1 MCFYPVVTLSVCWR
15 CLKGTKRTNVF
26 NVTSGNEQIQ
36 MLIYCFFL
44 LLLMWNPGEFFFLFY
59 GFRTN
64 ELNLQSLII
73 LSDGTF

>member
-26 NVTSGNEQIQ
+26 NVTSGNELFQ

-44 LLLMWNPGEFFFLFY
+44 LLLMWNPGERIFFFSFMAS
-59 GFRTN
+59 
-64 ELNLQSLII
+64 EPMNLIYNL
-73 LSDGTF
+73 